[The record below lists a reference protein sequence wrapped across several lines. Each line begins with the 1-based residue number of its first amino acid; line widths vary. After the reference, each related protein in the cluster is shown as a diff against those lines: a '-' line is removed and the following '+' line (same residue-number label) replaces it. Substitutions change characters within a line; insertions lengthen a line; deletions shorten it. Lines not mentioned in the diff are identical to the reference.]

1 MSLKNKL
8 SIVIATYNEQQN
20 IGECLDSIKNIA
32 DEIIIIDGQS
42 SDKTVDICKKYH
54 AKVFVVPNKPDDFHA
69 NKQLGIE
76 KASGDWILQLDA
88 DERVSKKLSNEIK
101 KTINASKTADGY
113 FLPRSNWFLTRFLKK
128 GGAYPDYVMR
138 LFKKSKGSFVHGE
151 MINNGITTSNVHA
164 QIRIDGTTEY
174 LKNDLIHY
182 GDRELSRYLSRL
194 NRYTTL
200 EANNLI
206 KLGVRSNFYNAL
218 NYIFFKTVYWFLK
231 RYLRH
236 KGFVDGFAGFLFALL
251 SASHYPIIYFKIWE
265 KQH

>member
-1 MSLKNKL
+1 MFPKNKL

-20 IGECLDSIKNIA
+20 IAECLDSVKNIA

-42 SDKTVDICKKYH
+42 SDQTVEICKKYKT
-54 AKVFVVPNKPDDFHA
+54 KVFIVPNKPDDFHA

-88 DERVSKKLSNEIK
+88 DERVSKKLSLEIK
-101 KTINASKTADGY
+101 KILNLPKSADGY

-138 LFKKSKGSFVHGE
+138 LFKKTKGSFVHGE
-151 MINNGITTSNVHA
+151 MIDNGITTSNVHA
-164 QIRIDGTTEY
+164 QIKINGTVGY
-174 LKNDLIHY
+174 LKNNLIHY
-182 GDRELSRYLSRL
+182 GDRELSRYFSRL

-206 KLGVRSNFYNAL
+206 QLGVKPSFYNAL
-218 NYIFFKTVYWFLK
+218 NYIFFKPTYWFLK

-251 SASHYPIIYFKIWE
+251 SSLHYPMIYFKIWE
-265 KQH
+265 RQH